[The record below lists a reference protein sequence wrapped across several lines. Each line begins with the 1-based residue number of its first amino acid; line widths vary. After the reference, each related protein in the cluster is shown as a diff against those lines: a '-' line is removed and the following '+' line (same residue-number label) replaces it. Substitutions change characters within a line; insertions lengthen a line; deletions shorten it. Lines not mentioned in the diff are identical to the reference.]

1 MDDLTSARAPRR
13 RSRVRL
19 FVASLIVISVLV
31 LALAWHI
38 DQEQGKIIYECSALS
53 PYTWDCPSPPGR

>member
-1 MDDLTSARAPRR
+1 
-13 RSRVRL
+13 
-19 FVASLIVISVLV
+19 VASLIVISVLV